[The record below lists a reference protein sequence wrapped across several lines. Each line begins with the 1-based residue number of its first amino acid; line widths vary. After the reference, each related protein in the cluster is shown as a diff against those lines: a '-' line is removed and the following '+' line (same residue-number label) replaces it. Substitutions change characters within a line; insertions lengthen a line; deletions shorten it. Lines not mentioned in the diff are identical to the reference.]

1 MIYSFD
7 KRKIK
12 KKVFHSK
19 DSSDFQLRA
28 VEQYPYISERKL
40 RCLKSFYVNFEKS
53 IRKL

>member
-28 VEQYPYISERKL
+28 EEQFHYISERKIKVSKIVL
-40 RCLKSFYVNFEKS
+40 CEL
-53 IRKL
+53 